1 MLIRA
6 AEGYCPCCDQ
16 STVFVAN
23 NYWLRDYYRCIKCN
37 SIPRNRAIM
46 KVLHER
52 FPSFKDLRV
61 HESSPDITTISVLGV
76 KIPNYSYSY
85 YHDEFPLGADLE
97 NGGTNENLE
106 QLTLPDNSVDV
117 FITQDVMEHI
127 CNPRA
132 AFQEIERVLCAGGGY
147 MCSQLRS
154 IYSERHKREESLS
167 RASGSICCRQFT
179 MGTQLV
185 KKDHWLRMTGE
196 MISPSL
202 SIPAQTIPILKLSN
216 FHRLRR
222 TMKWDWKQISCKL
235 LCRKRRNEV
244 CKIRL

>member
-132 AFQEIERVLCAGGGY
+132 AFQEIERVLCAGGVHVFTTPIYLFRKTQARGKFEQGKWVNLLPPVY
-147 MCSQLRS
+147 HGNPISEKGSLVTYDWGDDIAQFIDSCTNNTHTEIIQFPQTKENYEMGLEADFLQVIVSQK
-154 IYSERHKREESLS
+154 EK
-167 RASGSICCRQFT
+167 
-179 MGTQLV
+179 
-185 KKDHWLRMTGE
+185 
-196 MISPSL
+196 
-202 SIPAQTIPILKLSN
+202 
-216 FHRLRR
+216 
-222 TMKWDWKQISCKL
+222 
-235 LCRKRRNEV
+235 
-244 CKIRL
+244 